1 MNNELLTLFDDYDKA
16 TRDNISNNDQL
27 LILRLNCKN
36 IEKLRYA
43 KPYAK
48 AMYIEEDVVASDLF
62 DNSDFIGFAL
72 DNMNQT
78 I

>member
-1 MNNELLTLFDDYDKA
+1 
-16 TRDNISNNDQL
+16 
-27 LILRLNCKN
+27 
-36 IEKLRYA
+36 
-43 KPYAK
+43 
-48 AMYIEEDVVASDLF
+48 MYIEEDVVASDLF

>member
-27 LILRLNCKN
+27 LMLRLNCKN

-43 KPYAK
+43 KP
-48 AMYIEEDVVASDLF
+48 
-62 DNSDFIGFAL
+62 
-72 DNMNQT
+72 
-78 I
+78 